1 MHEYVIILQNN
12 WDIMVRICLR
22 TWAFALAACAL
33 LAAGSASAAPKVAVS
48 IVPIHSLVAGV
59 MQGVAEP
66 ALLIPVGTSPHTYA
80 LKPSD
85 ARTLQAADLIVWVGA
100 RLENFLEK
108 PLASL
113 GGKARV
119 VQVSDIDGLTL
130 HDVREGGVFEGHAH
144 SESHTHSYGKKTDA
158 TRTHDHDDDMHL
170 WLDPD
175 NARLIVAQIATVLA
189 QLDAANA
196 ARYADNAR
204 VMHERIAALDQGIK
218 TRLTAVQ
225 DRPYIVFHDAYQY
238 FERHFGTQL
247 VGSITV
253 SPDQAP
259 GAKRLGELR
268 ERLRTSAAACVFRE
282 PQFPAPVVDTLVNGT
297 GVKIGVLD
305 PEGANLTPGPDAY
318 FTLMDRIADS
328 LASCLAP
335 AS

>member
-1 MHEYVIILQNN
+1 ME
-12 WDIMVRICLR
+12 RIW
-22 TWAFALAACAL
+22 TWVLGALVAVAANPAL
-33 LAAGSASAAPKVAVS
+33 AAPKVAVS

-66 ALLIPVGTSPHTYA
+66 TLLIPVGTSPHTYA

-85 ARTLQAADLIVWVGA
+85 ARTLQQADLIVWVGET
-100 RLENFLEK
+100 LENFLAK

-119 VQVSDIDGLTL
+119 VEVSDIDGLTL
-130 HDVREGGVFEGHAH
+130 YDVREGGAFEGHAH
-144 SESHTHSYGKKTDA
+144 SQGHAHSHGKKA
-158 TRTHDHDDDMHL
+158 AAKKAPEHDDDMHL

-175 NARLIVAQIATVLA
+175 NARLIVTQIATELA
-189 QLDAANA
+189 ALDTANA

-204 VMHERIAALDQGIK
+204 VMHDRIAALDQGIK
-218 TRLTAVQ
+218 TRLSAVQ

-238 FERHFGTQL
+238 FERHFGTTI

-268 ERLRTSAAACVFRE
+268 EKLRTSAAACVFRE
-282 PQFPAPVVDTLVNGT
+282 PQFPAPVVDTLVGGT
-297 GVKIGVLD
+297 NVKVGVLD
-305 PEGANLTPGPDAY
+305 PEGANLTPGADAY

-328 LASCLAP
+328 LATCLSP